1 MGGSSVGRVIKI
13 LGGVQQN
20 WAGQCEIV
28 GGYGYRAIVLIPG
41 GRAIVLIPAGGLGEL

>member
-1 MGGSSVGRVIKI
+1 MGGSSVGRVIKL

-28 GGYGYRAIVLIPG
+28 GGV
-41 GRAIVLIPAGGLGEL
+41 GLSCRRHDMQ